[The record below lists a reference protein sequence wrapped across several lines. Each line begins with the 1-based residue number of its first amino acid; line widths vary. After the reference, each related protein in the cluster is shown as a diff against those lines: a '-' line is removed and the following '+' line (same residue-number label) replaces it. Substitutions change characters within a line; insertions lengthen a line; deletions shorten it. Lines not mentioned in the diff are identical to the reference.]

1 MLITSRA
8 RKIVE
13 EPKRTKKHAASAP
26 AHKLVS
32 LALAL
37 ALSPV
42 RLIIIMHIIFIIRV
56 KSDFCQLEKHK
67 QTR

>member
-37 ALSPV
+37 SPV